1 MKKDIDLSSNAEQMS
16 SPKHDERALLSESL
30 SSLFFKNLKL
40 SNENSDVKK
49 EIKSKKNK
57 SIEKFDMA
65 TDHLPVPPPRGL
77 LKDSNTPVKITDSA
91 SPSLSIQQVNQRTLN
106 PTDSE
111 IREVKRKETAAAVA
125 SMKVKLRNMGMLG
138 RTGETNRKVDLSGRR
153 KSGASRSEH
162 PVSDEIAE
170 RGSEKEDKEEEE
182 DHGDSNEMDS
192 DHSDNNNNDDDDDD
206 DDNDNDN
213 DSDNIRVE
221 GSHSA
226 LNDHHTTPLLVKK
239 IKEKKP
245 SEDMGDDKNIYLMPS
260 SPHSIHEKKREEK
273 IDIEELSFD
282 NNEDSLEIG
291 KDYYEEECSEDYGS
305 IEATIQFGINPVI
318 SQLIDD
324 DSHQVVMKAE
334 EEEEEEV
341 HTENVFFESESES
354 EFELEVGLIRENSQE
369 KGEITIASASP
380 HYTGKEDDRSED
392 KRNKVDENVKKTDEK
407 VKEEEDSNEE
417 DEKEKYL
424 YDLFVDQEA
433 RLRSKAAHCKQIIRY
448 Y

>member
-65 TDHLPVPPPRGL
+65 IDHLPVPPPRGL
-77 LKDSNTPVKITDSA
+77 LKDSNTPVKITESA

-192 DHSDNNNNDDDDDD
+192 DHSNNNNNNNDDN
-206 DDNDNDN
+206 NDLELINV
-213 DSDNIRVE
+213 RVCIC
-221 GSHSA
+221 
-226 LNDHHTTPLLVKK
+226 LRVKEVE
-239 IKEKKP
+239 KEV
-245 SEDMGDDKNIYLMPS
+245 
-260 SPHSIHEKKREEK
+260 
-273 IDIEELSFD
+273 
-282 NNEDSLEIG
+282 
-291 KDYYEEECSEDYGS
+291 
-305 IEATIQFGINPVI
+305 INV
-318 SQLIDD
+318 
-324 DSHQVVMKAE
+324 
-334 EEEEEEV
+334 
-341 HTENVFFESESES
+341 
-354 EFELEVGLIRENSQE
+354 
-369 KGEITIASASP
+369 
-380 HYTGKEDDRSED
+380 
-392 KRNKVDENVKKTDEK
+392 EK
-407 VKEEEDSNEE
+407 VKRKSLNLLSTLPKGEDLIIETKKKSKFSCHFFLV
-417 DEKEKYL
+417 DSVFQEKY
-424 YDLFVDQEA
+424 
-433 RLRSKAAHCKQIIRY
+433 RSGDILVY
-448 Y
+448 FY